1 MSILYSHTQSQYQM
15 TTKRC
20 RSNCTTNK
28 SIASCNSADKC
39 SYTNGPKRKFCRLST
54 KYKMVKPDCT
64 ITRKFLKREKE
75 LANKIRKFIERQHA
89 TRKAKKTTPPHPV
102 SIPLSMFSAKKP
114 TVEEIAKF
122 TNKVQSRRLARFMKA
137 VDPNKRRAR
146 YLNGVCSD
154 SGVCIAF
161 SKKDRN
167 TIMKHFDGFTRFD
180 HVKSIRKIGAVSA
193 NGFVK
198 ELEYENTGYKSHAVL
213 KSSTRADTDNLFYEY
228 LVGMTL
234 NQLENLI
241 PLFVTT
247 YGAFQ
252 YTTDANYEEM
262 KKLDAQPV
270 ALKGLKLIRGNQ
282 SLEIRESEKD
292 NENTELLKESCKN
305 SKYMCVL
312 IQHLKEATTLQE
324 KCHDPTFVKV
334 DLAFSLY
341 QIYFVL
347 SNLTEIFVHNDLHS
361 ENVLLYEPVKDSYIH
376 YFYHQEDGSVVSFYS
391 HYITK
396 IIDYG
401 RCFFDRP
408 RDHTKSPIGK
418 SSNLLW
424 ALCNIPEC
432 PGCGSSKGYYYITPG
447 SKAEAY
453 KANVSNDLRLLRM
466 LYYGN
471 IDFPG
476 SPGIG
481 KMCRTI
487 VKENYGLT
495 KLLMNVKYT
504 GKFFTTNEPVGRYP
518 ARIMNVHDANK
529 ALYDF
534 VTSSAVKEANAKHYQ
549 GKKCLGE
556 LHIHIYGTQETEFI
570 PAV

>member
-1 MSILYSHTQSQYQM
+1 M

-75 LANKIRKFIERQHA
+75 SANKIRKFIERHHA

-102 SIPLSMFSAKKP
+102 SIPLSMFSAKNP
-114 TVEEIAKF
+114 TAEEIAKF

-180 HVKSIRKIGAVSA
+180 HVKSLRKIGAVSA

-213 KSSTRADTDNLFYEY
+213 KSSTKADTDNLYYEY

-234 NQLENLI
+234 NMFDNLI
-241 PLFVTT
+241 PLFVET

-252 YTTDANYEEM
+252 YTTDADYEEM
-262 KKLDAQPV
+262 KKLNAKVD
-270 ALKGLKLIRGNQ
+270 ALKGIKLVSGSEALQ
-282 SLEIRESEKD
+282 IRESEKD
-292 NENTELLKESCKN
+292 KENTELLKESCKN

-312 IQHLKEATTLQE
+312 IQHLKDATTLQE

-334 DLAFSLY
+334 DLVFSLY
-341 QIYFVL
+341 QIYYVL
-347 SNLTEIFVHNDLHS
+347 SNISDMFVHNDLHS

-408 RDHTKSPIGK
+408 RDHDKSPIGK
-418 SSNLLW
+418 SSNLLK
-424 ALCNIPEC
+424 ALCSISEC
-432 PGCGSSKGYYYITPG
+432 MPSCGYDNGYYNINPV
-447 SKAEAY
+447 SRAKAYE
-453 KANVSNDLRLLRM
+453 ANVSNDLRLLWM

-487 VKENYGLT
+487 LKENYQLT
-495 KLLMNVKYT
+495 KLLMDVKYT
-504 GKFFTTNEPVGRYP
+504 GKFFTANEPVGKYP
-518 ARIMNVHDANK
+518 AKIVNVDDANR
-529 ALYDF
+529 ALHDF
-534 VTSSAVKEANAKHYQ
+534 VTSSAVKEANANHYQ

-556 LHIHIYGTQETEFI
+556 LHIYGSQEMEFI